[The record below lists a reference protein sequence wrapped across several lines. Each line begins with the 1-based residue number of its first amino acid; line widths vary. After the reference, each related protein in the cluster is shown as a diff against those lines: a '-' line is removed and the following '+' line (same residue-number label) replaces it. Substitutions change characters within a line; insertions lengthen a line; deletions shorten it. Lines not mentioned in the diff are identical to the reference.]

1 MFRRNLLKIFTFS
14 SVLGAAL
21 VISSPARG
29 APPKTISIVAVGDVC
44 PFLEQGHLVEKDLPN
59 VLGPGAKWISGADI
73 AFANLEAPII
83 KPGMKAV
90 RERDLPILV
99 GRLSLPTSLARAGFD
114 VVSLANNHTYDF
126 GAAGVET
133 TLDAVKKARLAHT
146 GLGFSRTAA
155 EKPVI
160 MVVKGVKV
168 AFIAATDRVNQPRPR
183 TPKKPWTAWVRIKR
197 LERQVRALRK
207 EVHVVVVSLHWGI
220 SYNPRPIEKQKRIA
234 RRLAAAG
241 ADLIIGGHPHVLQPV
256 VFASRSRRT
265 VIAYS
270 MGNFLFGK
278 QEGVRGQTMVLRVDF
293 ALGDGQQ
300 RARPVAV
307 SHLPLAVNEQ
317 RLLRPP
323 ATDEVKEVY
332 RAFKKRSPALGWT
345 AKKR

>member
-1 MFRRNLLKIFTFS
+1 MTLRNLIKIFVTFG
-14 SVLGAAL
+14 VLVVAVGF
-21 VISSPARG
+21 SPLAMG
-29 APPKTISIVAVGDVC
+29 GPTKITIVAVGDVC
-44 PFLEQGHLVEKDLPN
+44 PFLEQGNLVEKDLPN

-126 GAAGVET
+126 GAEGVAI

-146 GLGFSRTAA
+146 GLGFSRKAA

-160 MVVKGVKV
+160 MEVKGIKV
-168 AFIAATDRVNQPRPR
+168 AFIAATDRVNQPQPSK
-183 TPKKPWTAWVRIKR
+183 PKKAWTAWVRIKR
-197 LERQVRALRK
+197 LERQVRRLRK
-207 EVHVVVVSLHWGI
+207 KVHVVVVSLHWGI
-220 SYNPRPIEKQKRIA
+220 SYNPKPIDKQKRIA
-234 RRLAAAG
+234 QRLAAAG
-241 ADLIIGGHPHVLQPV
+241 ADLILGGHPHVLQPV

-270 MGNFLFGK
+270 MGNFLFGQ
-278 QEGVRGQTMVLRVDF
+278 QEGVRGQTMVLGVDF
-293 ALGDGQQ
+293 VLKKGQK

-307 SHLPLAVNEQ
+307 SHLPLVVNKQ

-323 ATDEVKEVY
+323 WTEEVKEIY
-332 RAFKKRSPALGWT
+332 RALKKRSPALGWK
-345 AKKR
+345 AKR